1 MFDAEML
8 LIVCFE
14 HGFNYHTSFL
24 TAQIQLLIF
33 NVVKRIM
40 NKCKCIFDYVLNSVF
55 KCLKQAVFSF
65 LWLYNIYNFLLLKAY
80 DYLRL
85 CHF

>member
-8 LIVCFE
+8 LIVFFG

-33 NVVKRIM
+33 NVVKRFM
-40 NKCKCIFDYVLNSVF
+40 NKCKCIF
-55 KCLKQAVFSF
+55 
-65 LWLYNIYNFLLLKAY
+65 
-80 DYLRL
+80 
-85 CHF
+85 